1 MKFFTI
7 PQIISFAVLFALA
20 VAETPIEDIEAVVD
34 DADFRVN
41 EEGGYKSSYKT
52 SNNIRAEEEG
62 DGQKVV
68 EGSYSYV
75 DPDGKTH
82 TVTYIAGAGIG
93 FKPTSDDIH
102 PDVIASI
109 DRNLKNPPQELKDQ
123 QQ

>member
-1 MKFFTI
+1 M
-7 PQIISFAVLFALA
+7 LFALA
-20 VAETPIEDIEAVVD
+20 AADTPLEDIEAIVE

-52 SNNIRAEEEG
+52 SNNIKAEEEG

-93 FKPTSDDIH
+93 FKPISDDIH
-102 PDVIASI
+102 PDVIAAVEK
-109 DRNLKNPPQELKDQ
+109 NLKNPPQEPKEQ
-123 QQ
+123 P